1 MTTGTDL
8 ARRYRLGP
16 PLGAGTY
23 GVVYAATRLTD
34 GAEVAIK
41 TLRPE
46 MTREPEVVRR
56 FEQEA
61 MLASRIRHPALIEVL
76 EAGVDPRDGSPFIVQ
91 PLLRGTDL
99 RAVLARQGR
108 LPAAAAVDLMV
119 PVMAGLLALHREGIV
134 HRDVTPS
141 NIVLVQGSD
150 GAVVPT
156 LIDFGVAKFLLAGS
170 GTPRTVTGQWL
181 GTPAYMAPE
190 QIAAPRDVDA
200 RCDVWSVGVV
210 LFELITGANPFL
222 APSDLVETLRR
233 VTQTRASLLRAASG
247 VSPDLARV
255 IDRALEPD
263 RERRWRGMDDFLRAL
278 FDCPTIDEEV
288 TGKILLGRHRTSLDV
303 RHMRDDGTSSAT
315 PLVPFK
321 PFDEGPDTTP
331 WLPVPVV
338 APIVEDRGARIDAV
352 QLVEGWRPD
361 EPQSPPAPEPRAE
374 ATSRRP
380 RRAGW
385 QLAAL
390 AVATALALA
399 LAGWLRGGASTY
411 AVSLS
416 VVPRQAI
423 IEWNGD
429 PVGAGSFSR
438 ELRRDGR
445 THTLQIRAPGHQPHT
460 VVFRDSPPPSTVTLR
475 PE

>member
-361 EPQSPPAPEPRAE
+361 EPQSPPRARAARGGDVPETEARRVAARCARCRDGAGAGARGVAPRRREHLRGEPVGGAQAGDHRVE
-374 ATSRRP
+374 RRP
-380 RRAGW
+380 GRRRLL
-385 QLAAL
+385 LA
-390 AVATALALA
+390 
-399 LAGWLRGGASTY
+399 
-411 AVSLS
+411 
-416 VVPRQAI
+416 
-423 IEWNGD
+423 
-429 PVGAGSFSR
+429 
-438 ELRRDGR
+438 
-445 THTLQIRAPGHQPHT
+445 RAPSGRADPHAADQGARAPASHGG
-460 VVFRDSPPPSTVTLR
+460 VP
-475 PE
+475 